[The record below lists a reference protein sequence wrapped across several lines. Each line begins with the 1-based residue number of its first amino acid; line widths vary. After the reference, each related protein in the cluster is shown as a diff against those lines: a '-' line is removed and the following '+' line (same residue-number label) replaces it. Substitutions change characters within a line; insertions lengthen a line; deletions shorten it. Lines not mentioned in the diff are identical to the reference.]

1 MNPKLVLVSGGSRG
15 LGAHL
20 VTHFLESGHAVG
32 TFARSRTPLMDEL
45 AERFPGRFEFFA
57 ADAGDLPSL
66 TPFVDR
72 LIERHGAI
80 HALVNNAAIGQD
92 HLLVHTPPD
101 MIERIIATNVT
112 APILL
117 TRLVLKRM
125 LLQSE
130 GGRVLNITSICG
142 LKGYNGLT
150 VYSATKGAMDAFTRS
165 LAHETSGRGILVN
178 AVAPG
183 FFESE
188 MSSVLSPDQL
198 DTIKRR
204 TPTRQLTT
212 DAQLLPV
219 VDLLLFSDTNI
230 TGQTIAVD
238 GGVTS

>member
-1 MNPKLVLVSGGSRG
+1 
-15 LGAHL
+15 
-20 VTHFLESGHAVG
+20 
-32 TFARSRTPLMDEL
+32 
-45 AERFPGRFEFFA
+45 
-57 ADAGDLPSL
+57 
-66 TPFVDR
+66 
-72 LIERHGAI
+72 
-80 HALVNNAAIGQD
+80 
-92 HLLVHTPPD
+92 

-125 LLQSE
+125 LLQS
-130 GGRVLNITSICG
+130 GGVRVLNITSICG

-219 VDLLLFSDTNI
+219 VDLLLFTDTNI